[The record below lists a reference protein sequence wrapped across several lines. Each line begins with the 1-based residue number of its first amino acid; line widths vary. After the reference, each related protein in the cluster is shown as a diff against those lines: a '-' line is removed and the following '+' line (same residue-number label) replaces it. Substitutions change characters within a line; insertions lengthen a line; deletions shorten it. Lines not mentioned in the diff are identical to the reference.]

1 MEPFGQQ
8 ILEIWHCVLG
18 VTEVPCIVLW
28 IRLRPLSGTLV
39 VTHSYLEDWLAQC
52 LIAERWTNA
61 VIPFQDQEYILC
73 LWKKTSFS
81 LKKIKLVRHL

>member
-39 VTHSYLEDWLAQC
+39 VAHSNLEDWLAQF

-61 VIPFQDQEYILC
+61 VIPFPGSRPRIYSMFMEKNVI
-73 LWKKTSFS
+73 
-81 LKKIKLVRHL
+81 